1 MKPFDTNCTK
11 VLQKSLGILL
21 FVGAL
26 STLHAENIYA
36 TFDIHA
42 DKSANLAF
50 VTTGIV
56 QNVEVEV
63 ADPIKKG
70 QKLAELANNDL
81 KSALAVAEANLNSTK
96 VALKYAKRAYER
108 ENKVKKL
115 ISETQHDQVILAYES
130 AKTKIALME
139 ANRAYQQALLD
150 KTILYAPFDGVIY
163 SKEIEVGD
171 AVSGA
176 MIRTVFKVQDIGK
189 VKLILEIDQKYW
201 KEIKIGQTFDYQ
213 VDGDE
218 TKYQGKISKIY
229 PYADSANRKIRAE
242 VQAKDFVVGLFG
254 SGYIVIPDTKPDT
267 K

>member
-1 MKPFDTNCTK
+1 MKQFYTK
-11 VLQKSLGILL
+11 IFQKSLGILL
-21 FVGAL
+21 LVGVA

-36 TFDIHA
+36 TFNIQA

-56 QNVEVEV
+56 ESVTVEV

-70 QKLAELANNDL
+70 QKLAELANSDL
-81 KSALAVAEANLNSTK
+81 KSALAVAEANLNSSK
-96 VALKYAKRAYER
+96 VALKFAKRAYER
-108 ENKVKKL
+108 ESKVKKL
-115 ISETQHDQVILAYES
+115 ISESQHDQVILAYER
-130 AKTKIALME
+130 AKTSIALME
-139 ANRAYQQALLD
+139 ANRDYQQALLD

-163 SKEIEVGD
+163 SKEVEVGD

-176 MIRTVFKVQDIGK
+176 MIRTVLKVHDVGK
-189 VKLILEIDQKYW
+189 VKLVLEIDQKYW
-201 KEIKIGQTFDYQ
+201 KTIKVGQAFEYQ

-229 PYADSANRKIRAE
+229 PYADSANRKIKAE
-242 VQAKDFVVGLFG
+242 VEAKDFVVGLFG
-254 SGYIVIPDTKPDT
+254 SGNIVIPDTKSKT

>member
-1 MKPFDTNCTK
+1 MKLFDTNYTK
-11 VLQKSLGILL
+11 ILQKNLGILL
-21 FVGAL
+21 FAGAL
-26 STLHAENIYA
+26 SMLHAENIYA
-36 TFDIHA
+36 TFNIEA

-50 VTTGIV
+50 TTTGIV
-56 QNVEVEV
+56 QSVEVEA

-70 QKLAELANNDL
+70 QKLAELKNSDL

-96 VALKYAKRAYER
+96 VALKFAKRAYER
-108 ENKVKKL
+108 ETKVKKL
-115 ISETQHDQVILAYES
+115 ISESQHDQVILAYES

-139 ANRAYQQALLD
+139 ANRAYQQAMLD

-163 SKEIEVGD
+163 SKEIEAGD

-201 KEIKIGQTFDYQ
+201 KVIQTGQTFEYQ

-218 TKYQGKISKIY
+218 TKYQGKISRIY
-229 PYADSANRKIRAE
+229 PHADSANRKIKAE
-242 VQAKDFVVGLFG
+242 VEAKDFIVGLFG
-254 SGYIVIPDTKPDT
+254 SGTIIIPDK

>member
-1 MKPFDTNCTK
+1 M
-11 VLQKSLGILL
+11 IL
-21 FVGAL
+21 FVGAI
-26 STLHAENIYA
+26 SSLHAENIYA
-36 TFDIHA
+36 TFNIHA

-50 VTTGIV
+50 TMTGIV
-56 QNVEVEV
+56 KSVAVEV

-70 QKLAELANNDL
+70 QKLAELENSDL
-81 KSALAVAEANLNSTK
+81 KSAIAVAEANLNNSK
-96 VALKYAKRAYER
+96 VTLKFAKRAYER
-108 ENKVKKL
+108 ESKVKKL

-130 AKTKIALME
+130 AQTKIAMME

-163 SKEIEVGD
+163 DKEIEVGD

-189 VKLILEIDQKYW
+189 VKLVLEVDQKYW
-201 KEIKIGQTFDYQ
+201 KTIKVGQTFEYK

-218 TKYQGKISKIY
+218 TSYQGKISKIY
-229 PYADSANRKIRAE
+229 PYADSANRKIKAE
-242 VQAKDFVVGLFG
+242 VEAKDFIVGLFG
-254 SGYIVIPDTKPDT
+254 SGHIVIPDTKPDT